1 MPKLWVHSASEYV
14 VGIDTIGQ
22 EAASSTVA
30 PHIIAMA
37 RSLGLQV
44 VAEGI
49 EDEAQ
54 AEFLREQGVDFGQGW
69 LFGRPVPA
77 VELAQL
83 MARAS
88 PQAVT

>member
-1 MPKLWVHSASEYV
+1 MGALKVDKSFV
-14 VGIDTIGQ
+14 DTIGQ

-49 EDEAQ
+49 EDRAQ
-54 AEFLREQGVDFGQGW
+54 ADFLRDQGVDYGQGW

-77 VELAQL
+77 VELVQL
-83 MARAS
+83 LARAA
-88 PQAVT
+88 PQAAA